1 MKKLIVALWSVPTQ
15 QMQNVSLDTRIN
27 TLRSAAKQTSEVAT
41 KAIASGGGS
50 LSDKPYAL
58 FVAPEYFIAMPAT
71 GGVHGVGEQRHIEET
86 EKELR
91 LGQLKQ
97 ISHDYKGIIFVP
109 GTIAWRKPLV
119 RSGAKLY
126 HSKGSQVGQLK
137 TVSRAEKAKDAL
149 QFYANRHH
157 LGSHVQLS
165 GPLNVGGGSLRN
177 APTTHQK
184 LAALEDAGPIFSLG
198 ADYVARNTAYV
209 LLDGHVPFKY
219 NKQGDFHEVL
229 KDDGTTVHIPGKLDG
244 RFQMKTS
251 NSSDR
256 PIDFGIEICLDH
268 VFQTTAREIPHLGQV
283 DVQIISSAQVR
294 EQKENVAVRPDGYL
308 VHACSNPDYTGVK
321 KQNSSFIFGPWLGKN
336 ETFHQDTVGGCQL
349 LFWQIELDLT
359 RQKGN

>member
-1 MKKLIVALWSVPTQ
+1 MKKLVVALWSVPTQ
-15 QMQNVSLDTRIN
+15 HMQNLSLDTRVN
-27 TLRSAAKQTSEVAT
+27 GLRSAAKRTYEVAT
-41 KAIASGGGS
+41 KEIGSKGGS

-71 GGVHGVGEQRHIEET
+71 GGGHGVGDQRHIEET

-91 LGQLKQ
+91 LGELKQ
-97 ISHDYKGIIFVP
+97 ISQDYKGIIFVP

-157 LGSHVQLS
+157 LGPHAQLS
-165 GPLNVGGGSLRN
+165 GPLSVGIGPVRN

-184 LAALEDAGPIFSLG
+184 LTALEDAGPILSLG

-209 LLDGHVPFKY
+209 LLDGDVRFKY

-244 RFQMKTS
+244 RFQMKTT

-268 VFQTTAREIPHLGQV
+268 VFQTTAKEIPHLGQV
-283 DVQIISSAQVR
+283 DVHIISSAQVR
-294 EQKENVAVRPDGYL
+294 ERKENVAVRPDGYL
-308 VHACSNPDYTGVK
+308 VHACSNPAYTGVK
-321 KQNSSFIFGPWLGKN
+321 KHNTSFIFGSSLGEDKAFYQ
-336 ETFHQDTVGGCQL
+336 ETVGGCEL

-359 RQKGN
+359 SQKGN